1 MKETDRSAVKYADIL
16 EDLFARYP
24 TLTVCREAVYK
35 AVEALC
41 DSFRA
46 GGKLLVCG
54 NGGSAADAGHI
65 TGELMKSFLRPRP
78 IDDATASSLASYG
91 EEGRTLAAKLEGGLP
106 AVALTVHTELMTAV
120 ANDTAAET
128 VFAQQVMALGRPGD
142 VLLSISTS
150 GNSRNCVAAAMTAK
164 ARGMTVLALTGEGG
178 GKLGAA
184 ADVTIAVPD
193 RETFRVQELHLP
205 VYHALCA
212 AAEKEFFA

>member
-1 MKETDRSAVKYADIL
+1 MKGSDGMKYADVL

-24 TLTVCREAVYK
+24 ALTVCRNGVY
-35 AVEALC
+35 AAAEALC
-41 DSFRA
+41 ASFRA

-65 TGELMKSFLRPRP
+65 TGELMKSFLLPRP
-78 IDDATASSLASYG
+78 ADEATVSA
-91 EEGRTLAAKLEGGLP
+91 LAAYGDAGRELAGKLEGGLP
-106 AVALTVHTELMTAV
+106 AIALTVHTELMTAV

-142 VLLSISTS
+142 VLLAISTS

-164 ARGMTVLALTGEGG
+164 ARGMTVIALTGAGG
-178 GKLGAA
+178 GKLGGI

-193 RETFRVQELHLP
+193 SETFRVQEYHLP